1 VGRSVGE
8 ASGVEVMSNKGSGRR
23 RKLDQG
29 VKRRKNETLSVS
41 LCGCG
46 CGWVG
51 GGGVF
56 RNDRLAPLWKSLLRF
71 SCVRVVGPMISS
83 RT

>member
-41 LCGCG
+41 LWVWMWMG
-46 CGWVG
+46 GWVG
-51 GGGVF
+51 GGVQE
-56 RNDRLAPLWKSLLRF
+56 
-71 SCVRVVGPMISS
+71 
-83 RT
+83 

>member
-1 VGRSVGE
+1 VGRFAGE
-8 ASGVEVMSNKGSGRR
+8 ASGVEVMSNRGSGRR

-51 GGGVF
+51 GGV
-56 RNDRLAPLWKSLLRF
+56 WKSLPRF
-71 SCVRVVGPMISS
+71 SCVGVVGPMISS
-83 RT
+83 RTRLLTV

>member
-1 VGRSVGE
+1 MKPFPYLYVGVD
-8 ASGVEVMSNKGSGRR
+8 V
-23 RKLDQG
+23 D
-29 VKRRKNETLSVS
+29 
-41 LCGCG
+41 
-46 CGWVG
+46 GWVG

-71 SCVRVVGPMISS
+71 SCVGVVGPMISS